1 MTAKDEEEIAKG
13 GRLFVPLLYLLML
26 ILLGAIWG
34 ASYPFM
40 RIAAP
45 ILGPVFLV
53 EVRVVLAGMILL
65 LAAVWA
71 GQVPDFRTRW
81 RQYLLLG
88 AINAAIPFVLI
99 SFATTRLTASLAA
112 ILNGTTP
119 LFTALVAAV
128 WMRERLTPLRVGGLV
143 LGFVGVGLVV
153 GWTEVQ
159 LSLPLLVGVAASLTG
174 AFCYGLGNVYAKRA
188 FTGVRVLPMAGGQQI
203 GAAALLLPFAALSV
217 PASAPTREAIW
228 AVLALALL
236 CTAFA
241 YLLYFFLIARVGPT
255 STALVAYL
263 VPFFGIFW
271 GSVLLQERLSLGAW
285 VGLGIILTSVTLV
298 SGVRLWPRT

>member
-1 MTAKDEEEIAKG
+1 M
-13 GRLFVPLLYLLML
+13 LML

-45 ILGPVFLV
+45 VLGPVFLV
-53 EVRVVLAGMILL
+53 EVRVVLAGAILL
-65 LAAVWA
+65 GAAIWA
-71 GQVPDFRTRW
+71 RQVPDFRLRW

-119 LFTALVAAV
+119 LFTAIVAAI
-128 WMRERLTPLRVGGLV
+128 WMKERLTPLRLAGLA

-153 GWTEVQ
+153 GWTEVE
-159 LSLPLLVGVAASLTG
+159 LTIWLLVGAAASLTG

-203 GAAALLLPFAALSV
+203 GAAILLLPFAALSV
-217 PASAPTREAIW
+217 PTAAPTREVVW

-255 STALVAYL
+255 STAMVAYL

-285 VGLGIILTSVTLV
+285 IGLGLILTSVTLV
-298 SGVRLWPRT
+298 SGVRFRSRT

>member
-1 MTAKDEEEIAKG
+1 M
-13 GRLFVPLLYLLML
+13 LML

-45 ILGPVFLV
+45 VLGPVFLV
-53 EVRVVLAGMILL
+53 EVRVVLAGAILL
-65 LAAVWA
+65 GAAIWA
-71 GQVPDFRTRW
+71 RQVPDFRLRW

-119 LFTALVAAV
+119 LFTAIVAAI
-128 WMRERLTPLRVGGLV
+128 WMKERLTPLRLAGLA

-153 GWTEVQ
+153 GWTEVD
-159 LSLPLLVGVAASLTG
+159 LTIWLLVGAAASLTG

-203 GAAALLLPFAALSV
+203 GAAILLLPLAALSV
-217 PASAPTREAIW
+217 PTAAPTREVVW

-255 STALVAYL
+255 STAMVAYL

-285 VGLGIILTSVTLV
+285 IGLGLILTSVTLV
-298 SGVRLWPRT
+298 SGVRFRSRT

>member
-1 MTAKDEEEIAKG
+1 MP
-13 GRLFVPLLYLLML
+13 VLYLLML

-45 ILGPVFLV
+45 VLGPVFLV
-53 EVRVVLAGMILL
+53 EVRVLLAGAIL
-65 LAAVWA
+65 LAAAAWA
-71 GQVPDFRTRW
+71 RQMPDFRLRW

-88 AINAAIPFVLI
+88 AVNAAIPFVLI

-119 LFTALVAAV
+119 LFTAIVAAV
-128 WMRERLTPLRVGGLV
+128 VMKERLTPLRLVGLA
-143 LGFVGVGLVV
+143 LGFAGVGLVV

-159 LSLPLLVGVAASLTG
+159 LSVPLLVGAASSLAG

-188 FTGVRVLPMAGGQQI
+188 FAGVRVLPMAGGQQI
-203 GAAALLLPFAALSV
+203 GAAALLLPLAALSV
-217 PASAPTREAIW
+217 PTTVPTPEAVW

-241 YLLYFFLIARVGPT
+241 YLLYFFLIDRVGPT
-255 STALVAYL
+255 STAMVAYL

-285 VGLGIILTSVTLV
+285 VGLGLILTSVTLV
-298 SGVRLWPRT
+298 SGVRFRPRN